1 MRRRFDYSVIRLFGY
16 TVFNL
21 TEKSFVYNI
30 LYYILI
36 NKHRTQN
43 SITEQPNNRTT
54 ELSAEKL
61 STGNRLP

>member
-30 LYYILI
+30 YYNIY
-36 NKHRTQN
+36 
-43 SITEQPNNRTT
+43 
-54 ELSAEKL
+54 
-61 STGNRLP
+61 